1 MPRSLSTWTP
11 DEGSSERMGREGPE
25 ILRFGKEIL
34 LAEAEAL
41 RIVSDRL
48 DEQFEH
54 TVELIL
60 GTIELGTGRI
70 LTCGVGKCADI
81 ARKITGTLNST
92 GTRSTFL
99 DPVQAVHGDLGLVH
113 PHDVVM
119 LFSHS
124 GESEEITKL
133 LEPLSEL
140 CSALIG
146 VTGNR
151 ESSLAKRADIAL
163 VYGPLEEVCPLG
175 LAPSASSTTMLA
187 LGDAVAFS
195 VSRARG
201 FGQEDFARFHPAGSL
216 GRKLARVEQ
225 VMRHTHEARIA
236 PDTKTIREV
245 MAQGTGRGRRTGAV
259 ILVDDTGALSG
270 IFTDSDFARLIARK
284 GEEWLDMPISEAM
297 TRNPLVA
304 RFGSRVGEAMQQ
316 MSDRKISELP
326 VVDAKNRPLGILDIT
341 DLIGIAGAAARKKAA

>member
-1 MPRSLSTWTP
+1 MPRSLGPWTP
-11 DEGSSERMGREGPE
+11 DEGSGDRPGREGPE
-25 ILRFGKEIL
+25 ILRFGREIL

-41 RIVSDRL
+41 RVVADRL
-48 DEQFEH
+48 DERFEH

-70 LTCGVGKCADI
+70 LTCGVGKNADV

-99 DPVQAVHGDLGLVH
+99 DPVQALHGDLGLVH
-113 PHDVVM
+113 PHDIVM

-124 GESEEITKL
+124 GETEEITKVL
-133 LEPLSEL
+133 GPLSEL

-151 ESSLAKRADIAL
+151 ESTLAKRVDIAL

-175 LAPSASSTTMLA
+175 LAPSASTTTMLA

-201 FGQEDFARFHPAGSL
+201 FGHEDFARFHPAGSL

-225 VMRHTHEARIA
+225 VMRPSHEARIA
-236 PDTKTIREV
+236 PDTNTIREV

-259 ILVDDTGALSG
+259 ILVDETGALSG

-297 TRNPLVA
+297 TRNPMVA

-326 VVDAKNRPLGILDIT
+326 VVDSRNRPLGILDIT
-341 DLIGIAGAAARKKAA
+341 DLIGIAGAAARKQAA